1 MRGSAEQ
8 RGQLPN
14 GNWSRP
20 PQLEALHGL
29 VRTVGAHVHAVVH
42 HEQQTI
48 HLIGYASEAE
58 VVRAVKSL
66 RRVTAE

>member
-1 MRGSAEQ
+1 
-8 RGQLPN
+8 
-14 GNWSRP
+14 
-20 PQLEALHGL
+20 
-29 VRTVGAHVHAVVH
+29 VH